1 MKYDVTIG
9 IPLYNVQDYIRRAL
23 DSALS
28 QLYNSIEYLIVDDCS
43 NDSSSKIVLDIKNS
57 HPRGMHI
64 RVITNRHNMGVSGAR
79 NIILDEAQGE
89 YLYLMDSDDV
99 IFENTISLLMNSIH
113 EYDADIAF
121 GSFEKISVAGTKKL
135 YKYPKLFF
143 SNDDEFAMFA
153 YRKYGGIQASS
164 CNYLVKT
171 SILRNNA
178 LRFYKSDFWEDMVFT
193 HDLVTC
199 VRRVVLLPDITYSYR
214 CRENSLSNFQQRY
227 VIDKTEIMNN
237 IKTID
242 YMKESSN
249 RMMGKP
255 YFPNRCYIAVMTDF
269 YIACHILRHRWKIRP
284 SIKNNEI
291 KKAMHHPASLRQILS
306 FRQFRMQNLCLY
318 LIGVLPSPFSVTAIW
333 FIGKV
338 KKLI

>member
-43 NDSSSKIVLDIKNS
+43 NDSSSQIIQDIVNS
-57 HPRGMHI
+57 HPRGMYI
-64 RVITNRHNMGVSGAR
+64 RVITNHHNMGVSGAR
-79 NIILDEAQGE
+79 NIILDEARGE
-89 YLYLMDSDDV
+89 YLYFMDSDDV
-99 IFENTISLLMNSIH
+99 IFENTISILMESIH
-113 EYDADIAF
+113 EYDADVVF
-121 GSFEKISVAGTKKL
+121 GSFEKISVAGSKQL
-135 YKYPKLFF
+135 YQYPKLFF
-143 SNDDEFAMFA
+143 SNENEFAMYA
-153 YRKYGGIQASS
+153 YRKYAGIQASA

-171 SILRNNA
+171 SILRNNG
-178 LRFYKSDFWEDMVFT
+178 LRFCKSDFWEDMVFT

-199 VRRVVLLPDITYSYR
+199 VKRAVLLPDITYSYR

-227 VIDKTEIMNN
+227 VIDKIEILNN

-242 YMKESSN
+242 FMKNSTIQ
-249 RMMGKP
+249 MMDKP

-291 KKAMHHPASLRQILS
+291 KRAMHHPASLRQIIS
-306 FRQFRMQNLCLY
+306 FRQFRIQNLCLY
-318 LIGVLPSPFSVTAIW
+318 MLGALPSFLSVMTIW
-333 FIGKV
+333 CLGKH

>member
-121 GSFEKISVAGTKKL
+121 GSFEKISVAGTKKF

-143 SNDDEFAMFA
+143 SNEDEFAMFA
-153 YRKYGGIQASS
+153 YRKYAGIQASS

-318 LIGVLPSPFSVTAIW
+318 LIGVLPSSSSVTAIW
-333 FIGKV
+333 FIGKL

>member
-28 QLYNSIEYLIVDDCS
+28 QSYTNIEFLIVDDCS
-43 NDSSSKIVLDIKNS
+43 NDSSSQIIEDVKNN
-57 HPRGMHI
+57 HPRGKHI
-64 RVITNRHNMGVSGAR
+64 RIITNHQNMGVSGTR

-89 YLYLMDSDDV
+89 FLYFMDSDDV
-99 IFENTISLLMNSIH
+99 IFENTISILMGTIL
-113 EYDADIAF
+113 EFEADIVF

-135 YKYPKLFF
+135 FQYPKLYFV
-143 SNDDEFAMFA
+143 NEDDFAKYA
-153 YRKYGGIQASS
+153 YRKYAGIQASS

-171 SILRNNA
+171 SIIRNNK
-178 LRFYKSDFWEDMVFT
+178 LRFCKSDFWEDMVFT

-199 VRRVVLLPDITYSYR
+199 VRKVVLLPDITYSYR

-227 VIDKTEIMNN
+227 VIDKAEILNN
-237 IKTID
+237 IKTIE
-242 YMKESSN
+242 YMKANSVQ
-249 RMMGKP
+249 MIDKP

-269 YIACHILRHRWKIRP
+269 YIACHILRHRWKIKP
-284 SIKNNEI
+284 SIKNIEI

-318 LIGVLPSPFSVTAIW
+318 MITILPASLSVLAIW
-333 FIGKV
+333 SIGKF